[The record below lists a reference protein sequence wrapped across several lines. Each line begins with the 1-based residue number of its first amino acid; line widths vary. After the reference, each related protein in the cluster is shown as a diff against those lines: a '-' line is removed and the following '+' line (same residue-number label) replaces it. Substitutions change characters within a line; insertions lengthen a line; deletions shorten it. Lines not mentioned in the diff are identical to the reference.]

1 MPSSSKVKPLRLAD
15 SQSVEDGVS
24 HIEVE
29 ERIAL
34 DVATDIRIT
43 NDGYMVTT
51 PRVAR
56 TGIQLYRGSEM
67 GRPQMDIV
75 RVYRPEAE
83 VFHKDAMHT
92 FAFRPITNDHPPV
105 PVTAA
110 NWKDYSVGTSGGEV
124 ARDGEFIRVPMTVMD
139 GSAIAAVQDGKA
151 ELSVGYAT
159 DIKWGA
165 GKTPDGLEYDAV
177 QTNIRANHI
186 AIVSAARGGDKL
198 RIGDGTEDDDAQPS
212 DADSAAED
220 GDTEMNDKTNT
231 PALVTMD
238 VDGIPC
244 QMTDVAAA
252 AVKRMLGI
260 KDGKIAELETKLTA
274 ADTAKTTQQTTDAA
288 SITDLQKQI
297 GVKDAEIAT
306 LKKQV
311 EDAAVTPEKLDAMVR
326 DRDEV
331 IGKGR
336 ALLGNA
342 LVIDGKTIADI
353 RKQVVAAKL
362 GDSAKAWNDDQ
373 VAASFATLTAD
384 VKPQGGSNVVDAA
397 RAFSAH
403 QPHMGDAREAAQ
415 DKYEKGLSER
425 WKGGGAKTA

>member
-1 MPSSSKVKPLRLAD
+1 MPSIKPLRLAD
-15 SQSVEDGVS
+15 ASSIKDGVS
-24 HIEVE
+24 SFEVE
-29 ERIAL
+29 ERIVL
-34 DVATDIRIT
+34 DKADIRIT
-43 NDGYMVTT
+43 GDGYMVTS

-56 TGIQLYRGSEM
+56 TGIQLYRGDEM
-67 GRPQMDIV
+67 GRPDLSVV
-75 RVYRPEAE
+75 RVYRPEDQ
-83 VFHKDAMHT
+83 VFNKDSMHT

-105 PVTAA
+105 AVTAD

-139 GSAIAAVQDGKA
+139 GSAIAAVRDGKS

-165 GKTPDGLEYDAV
+165 GKTPDGFEYDAI

-186 AIVSAARGGDKL
+186 AIVDAARGGAKL
-198 RIGDGTEDDDAQPS
+198 RIGDGTENDDAHPS
-212 DADSAAED
+212 DADSAADD
-220 GDTEMNDKTNT
+220 GDDEMNDKSNS
-231 PALVTMD
+231 PSLVTMD
-238 VDGIPC
+238 VDSIPC

-260 KDGKIAELETKLTA
+260 KDAKIGELETALQKAVT
-274 ADTAKTTQQTTDAA
+274 DSTTQKTTDAN
-288 SITDLQKQI
+288 SISELQKQI

-336 ALLGNA
+336 AVLGNA
-342 LVIDGKTIADI
+342 LVIDGKTIGDI
-353 RKQVVAAKL
+353 RKQVVLAKIGDAAK
-362 GDSAKAWNDDQ
+362 GWNDDQ
-373 VAASFATLTAD
+373 VAASFATMTAD
-384 VKPQGGSNVVDAA
+384 VKPVGGANVVDAS

-403 QPHMGDAREAAQ
+403 VPHGADAKVAAQ
-415 DKYEKGLSER
+415 DKYDGAISER
-425 WKGGGAKTA
+425 WKGNAATK